1 MGQPEMITTYEPQ
14 QCTEQNS
21 SGEIKRS
28 ISNFES
34 PPVQTR
40 MNHGLPQKLLTFSG
54 KYGNEG
60 VSKSA

>member
-40 MNHGLPQKLLTFSG
+40 MNHGLPQKLLTCSA
-54 KYGNEG
+54 KYGDER